1 MSSRVPTKL
10 WSLISMDKTTVSC
23 NWTPIHSLE
32 IMSDISMGSMI
43 YSQVTRGDLHFST
56 HNQAT
61 HHYCYSTDLTVCPSV
76 FFFSVWMLLLG
87 LYSANNWG
95 WERMK
100 RIIPWITLVLPL
112 FPSCRH
118 EYTPFSFCS
127 LYLFPLDVCP
137 KQTSFWDCIE
147 THSFSHRVAL
157 QPVPREYHFDVSLF
171 DKQPLYEHYQKYGS
185 SILADLLD
193 ASLHSLSEIFDYQIF
208 SWTTVHLLSYWL
220 LTSLFWLSW
229 WFGSWLQSVNWYVS
243 SSSCDGSSRTTAKT
257 LPDCIPSSILNPQR
271 RTIKTVIL
279 WIILWAYYSP
289 F

>member
-1 MSSRVPTKL
+1 
-10 WSLISMDKTTVSC
+10 
-23 NWTPIHSLE
+23 
-32 IMSDISMGSMI
+32 
-43 YSQVTRGDLHFST
+43 
-56 HNQAT
+56 
-61 HHYCYSTDLTVCPSV
+61 
-76 FFFSVWMLLLG
+76 MLLLG

-95 WERMK
+95 WKRMK